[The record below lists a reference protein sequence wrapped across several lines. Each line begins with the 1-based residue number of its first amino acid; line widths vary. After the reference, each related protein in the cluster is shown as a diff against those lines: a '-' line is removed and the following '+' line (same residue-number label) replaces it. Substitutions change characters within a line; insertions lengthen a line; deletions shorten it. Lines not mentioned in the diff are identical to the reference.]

1 VAKGAFILLSAD
13 YRVGVEGPFRIGLNE
28 VQIGMTMHHV
38 GIELAR
44 NRLRKSY
51 FNRSVINAEMFD
63 PAEAVAAGF
72 LDAVVAPDDLMGAA
86 RAKADELKKINMTA
100 HANTKLKARKE
111 FLETLDASIEL
122 DRQPMW

>member
-1 VAKGAFILLSAD
+1 
-13 YRVGVEGPFRIGLNE
+13 
-28 VQIGMTMHHV
+28 
-38 GIELAR
+38 
-44 NRLRKSY
+44 
-51 FNRSVINAEMFD
+51 
-63 PAEAVAAGF
+63 
-72 LDAVVAPDDLMGAA
+72 MGAA

>member
-1 VAKGAFILLSAD
+1 
-13 YRVGVEGPFRIGLNE
+13 
-28 VQIGMTMHHV
+28 
-38 GIELAR
+38 
-44 NRLRKSY
+44 
-51 FNRSVINAEMFD
+51 MFD